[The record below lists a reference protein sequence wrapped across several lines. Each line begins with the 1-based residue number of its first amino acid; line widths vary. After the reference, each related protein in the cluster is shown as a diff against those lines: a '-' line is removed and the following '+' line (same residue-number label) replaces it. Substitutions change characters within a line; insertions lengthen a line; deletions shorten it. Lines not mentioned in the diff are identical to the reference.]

1 MGIGLRRAG
10 VATVVA
16 SALLIAACGGGAD
29 DGSSGGSDGKAKD
42 GGSITIAETSQP
54 DFLDPALT
62 YTVNGIEP
70 LWLVYTP
77 LLTYPHEEGAA
88 GSRLVPGL
96 AEDMPKISK
105 DDRTYQLTLRKGLS
119 TRTAHRRLRTSSTPS
134 SGC

>member
-1 MGIGLRRAG
+1 MGTGLRRAG

-29 DGSSGGSDGKAKD
+29 DDSGGGSDGKAKD

-77 LLTYPHEEGAA
+77 LLTYPRTGDAEKD
-88 GSRLVPGL
+88 SL
-96 AEDMPKISK
+96 A
-105 DDRTYQLTLRKGLS
+105 RARAWRRRCRRFR
-119 TRTAHRRLRTSSTPS
+119 RTARPTS
-134 SGC
+134 